1 MLFSPKLNPSSYLL
15 QFFSSSN
22 LSLIQSHRYI
32 GQTQSILL
40 ISNRFKGFWLLYVCV
55 WNFGWW
61 WRECVLGNT
70 SLGKRLVK
78 GTLQKSNSLQIL
90 FLANRLPSKSSTSLV
105 PVASTSLFRFLH
117 FESTLFLSYS
127 RFDWLKGGFKFL
139 HSLDFENLQIK
150 REIRTLKILKHPNI
164 VRLHEVHVL
173 IAYGDY
179 WMLVIEFFV

>member
-117 FESTLFLSYS
+117 FESTLFYLTLDLIGLKVDSSSY
-127 RFDWLKGGFKFL
+127 
-139 HSLDFENLQIK
+139 
-150 REIRTLKILKHPNI
+150 T
-164 VRLHEVHVL
+164 VL
-173 IAYGDY
+173 ISRTYRLRERYVHSKSWSIQTLLDY
-179 WMLVIEFFV
+179 MRYMF